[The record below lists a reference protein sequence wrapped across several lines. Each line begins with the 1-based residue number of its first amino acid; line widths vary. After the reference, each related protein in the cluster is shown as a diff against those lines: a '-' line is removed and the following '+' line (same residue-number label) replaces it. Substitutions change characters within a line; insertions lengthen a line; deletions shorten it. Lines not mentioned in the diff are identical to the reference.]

1 MYMHVYVYEAML
13 PVCCG
18 DMKCLFSRHWAVIGY
33 FILMGIVLILIL
45 IASLVRKVPFV
56 VV

>member
-1 MYMHVYVYEAML
+1 MHVYVYEAML